1 MEQRRVLWTAPY
13 GGAVGTL
20 IAIGVL
26 VAVVALG
33 VTNQMDVKLCFLFG
47 ALAAARL
54 L

>member
-1 MEQRRVLWTAPY
+1 VEQRRVLWTAPY

-26 VAVVALG
+26 VAAVALA
-33 VTNQMDVKLCFLFG
+33 VTNQMDVKLCVMFG
-47 ALAAARL
+47 ALAVARL